1 MLRTLENKV
10 HQDVKAVS
18 SMENATFFVDD
29 TLPVG
34 DDVEQTV
41 PLELSQGRVTTS
53 VAALMKR
60 GEEEARAALTAEE
73 IAELQNGKD
82 LAVQTRPGA
91 QASLNKLYKISAAS
105 LDILIISKTCNFM
118 ISCYILNIY
127 IYIYQVSSKACGR
140 KNSRSPVVRNWG

>member
-1 MLRTLENKV
+1 M

-118 ISCYILNIY
+118 ISCYILNY